1 MTFMYA
7 GTARGTVSVLRGTL
21 VSPDRMGGDVPEN
34 AEDVLEASLKDVDPL
49 VVPEDSKT
57 TIRFVKTH
65 GRKGEEIRIRAMR
78 VAALPSQCPNTAS
91 VTLLVLG

>member
-1 MTFMYA
+1 MTFKYA

-21 VSPDRMGGDVPEN
+21 VLPDRMGGDVPEN

-57 TIRFVKTH
+57 TIRFVKIH
-65 GRKGEEIRIRAMR
+65 GRKGEKSAS
-78 VAALPSQCPNTAS
+78 APCGWPPCPANAPTPQ
-91 VTLLVLG
+91 V